1 MEGVTMTKYIY
12 PAIFTKEDE
21 GYSVV
26 FPDLESCY
34 TQGDTLEDAME
45 MAEDVLSLVLYEYE
59 KKQRIIPLPTSIKE
73 IETSEREI
81 VSLVM
86 GDTMEYRKRYNNKA
100 VKKTLTIPEWLN
112 EEASALGVNF
122 SQVLQEALM
131 NILHHQVK

>member
-1 MEGVTMTKYIY
+1 MSKYIY
-12 PAIFTKEDE
+12 PAVFTKEEE
-21 GYSVV
+21 GYSVD

-45 MAEDVLSLVLYEYE
+45 MAEDVLALTLYEYE
-59 KKQRIIPLPTSIKE
+59 KNQRVIPEPTPIKQIITDEK
-73 IETSEREI
+73 EI

-86 GDTMEYRKRYNNKA
+86 GDTLEYRKRYNNRA

-131 NILHHQVK
+131 NILMKEAK

>member
-1 MEGVTMTKYIY
+1 MSKYIY
-12 PAIFTKEDE
+12 PAVFTKEEE
-21 GYSVV
+21 GYSVD
-26 FPDLESCY
+26 FPELESCY

-45 MAEDVLSLVLYEYE
+45 MAEDVLALTLYEYE
-59 KKQRIIPLPTSIKE
+59 KNQRVIPEPTPIKQIITDEK
-73 IETSEREI
+73 EI

-86 GDTMEYRKRYNNKA
+86 GDTLEYRKRYNNRA

-131 NILHHQVK
+131 NILMKEAK

>member
-1 MEGVTMTKYIY
+1 MTKYIY
-12 PAIFTKEDE
+12 PAIFAKEDK

-34 TQGDTLEDAME
+34 TQGDTLEEALE

-59 KKQRIIPLPTSIKE
+59 KKQRIIPEPTPVKN
-73 IETSEREI
+73 IETSDSEI

-86 GDTMEYRKRYNNKA
+86 GDTLEYRKRYNNKA

-122 SQVLQEALM
+122 SQVLQEALI
-131 NILHHQVK
+131 NILRKEVK

>member
-1 MEGVTMTKYIY
+1 MTKYIY
-12 PAIFTKEDE
+12 PAIFKKEE
-21 GYSVV
+21 VGYSVY

-34 TQGDTLEDAME
+34 TQGDTLEDALE

-59 KKQRIIPLPTSIKE
+59 KKQRIIPEPTPVKKIV
-73 IETSEREI
+73 TSDLEI

-86 GDTMEYRKRYNNKA
+86 GDTLEYRKRYNNKA

-122 SQVLQEALM
+122 SQVLQEALI
-131 NILHHQVK
+131 NILRKEVK